1 MLSITL
7 LSLGALGLVAAA
19 SDAPITT
26 NNPLGAT
33 YMAMLPCSNSTPIRG
48 SVLGTTNSNG
58 SGIDF
63 TVSLDHI
70 PVTGGPYIYHIHQYP
85 VPSTGNC
92 TGTGA
97 HLDPENRGEE
107 PGCDITKPETCQ
119 VGDLAGKFPFLP
131 SFLALS
137 SPPTFVRNDLR
148 KHSVSFPTG
157 TSGHVL
163 ARKNVTAD
171 LHLRYLDLFVSSE
184 PGTPAFFGNRSL
196 VVHDGSGDRIAC
208 ANFTALQAGVG
219 GGGGGSGANATSTKS
234 ATAAKHSTATATETG
249 AGAGTATCHGATAA
263 STEYA
268 TAASA
273 TSTRHA
279 TTTSTTIDTGTAPA
293 AVTPTASLNATAI
306 HPFTGTAAAAKRL
319 SAGAVLLAGLAFFL

>member
-1 MLSITL
+1 M
-7 LSLGALGLVAAA
+7 
-19 SDAPITT
+19 
-26 NNPLGAT
+26 
-33 YMAMLPCSNSTPIRG
+33 R
-48 SVLGTTNSNG
+48 
-58 SGIDF
+58 
-63 TVSLDHI
+63 
-70 PVTGGPYIYHIHQYP
+70 YHEAGD
-85 VPSTGNC
+85 VPGWRSS
-92 TGTGA
+92 
-97 HLDPENRGEE
+97 R
-107 PGCDITKPETCQ
+107 Q
-119 VGDLAGKFPFLP
+119 VPLP
-131 SFLALS
+131 SFLPCS
-137 SPPTFVRNDLR
+137 FFPPNLR
-148 KHSVSFPTG
+148 SKRSKKTCPIGKHGSVNTTSYGTQSVSFPTG